1 MQLHIAT
8 NVNDLSTQAA
18 DFIVEHINNTLQ
30 KQARFTIALSGGSTP
45 KALHEL
51 LASNEYKN
59 KINWSRVHV
68 FWGDERF
75 VPFNDARNNAK
86 MAFET
91 LLDKVPVL
99 KEHIHI
105 MQTENITPDESAQAY
120 EKILHDYFPLVHT
133 HHNDE
138 VPDNTPHTTFDLV
151 ILGMGDDGHTLSL
164 FPGKP
169 VIHVVDKW
177 VTAFYLDEQA
187 MYRVTLTHPVA
198 NHSACIMFLVSGY
211 GKAKA
216 LKAVLEGDY
225 NPEVY
230 PSQIIKPKGELHW
243 FVDEPAAS
251 GLEKK

>member
-1 MQLHIAT
+1 MELHIAKDI
-8 NVNDLSTQAA
+8 NDLSTQAA
-18 DFIVEHINNTLQ
+18 DFIVAHINNTLERQ
-30 KQARFTIALSGGSTP
+30 PLFTIALSGGSTP

-59 KINWSRVHV
+59 KINWSKVHV

-75 VPFNDARNNAK
+75 VPFDDARNNAK
-86 MAFET
+86 MAYET

-99 KEHIHI
+99 KEHIHV
-105 MQTENITPDESAQAY
+105 MQTENITPDASAEAY
-120 EKILHDYFPLVHT
+120 EKVLHDYFPLVHT
-133 HHNDE
+133 AHPND
-138 VPDNTPHTTFDLV
+138 VPVNSSHTTFDLI

-169 VIHVVDKW
+169 VIHEVDKW

-198 NHSACIMFLVSGY
+198 NHAACVMFLVNGY

-216 LKAVLEGDY
+216 LKQVLEGAY
-225 NPEVY
+225 NPDVY

-243 FVDEPAAS
+243 FVDEAAAS
-251 GLEKK
+251 ALKKE